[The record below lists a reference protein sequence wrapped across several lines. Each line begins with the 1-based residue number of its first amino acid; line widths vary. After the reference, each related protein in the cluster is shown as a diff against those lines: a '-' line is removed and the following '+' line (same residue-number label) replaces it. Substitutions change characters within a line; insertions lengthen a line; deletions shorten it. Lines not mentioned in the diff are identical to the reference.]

1 MVQGMV
7 LVHCFSTQSVLAV
20 LLLCGEI
27 NKEKKPNRMD
37 DWILAADDQSSVLGQ
52 TLTQKG

>member
-20 LLLCGEI
+20 LLLFGEI
-27 NKEKKPNRMD
+27 NKEKK
-37 DWILAADDQSSVLGQ
+37 
-52 TLTQKG
+52 TQQDG

>member
-37 DWILAADDQSSVLGQ
+37 DWILAADDQSGVLG
-52 TLTQKG
+52 

>member
-20 LLLCGEI
+20 LLLFGEI
-27 NKEKKPNRMD
+27 KRKKPNRMD
-37 DWILAADDQSSVLGQ
+37 DWILAADDQSSVLG
-52 TLTQKG
+52 